1 MRMYYGIT
9 DDLEEDPCVFLGG
22 KEPGLLVLDKQGE
35 PALPIFGS
43 FHAFMDFSEA
53 LYPEGENRFA
63 AYPLGPTLFEVAEAV
78 LPAVETGE
86 IKRVVF
92 DPVVGFMGQWSD
104 TALDWPARI
113 FCDFLGTVRPKVIE
127 MAGGGTSPSDD
138 KQPHPEEMRQALRR
152 CMKRLWAYLDED

>member
-1 MRMYYGIT
+1 MYYGIA

-22 KEPGLLVLDKQGE
+22 EEPGLLVLNNQGE

-43 FHAFMDFSEA
+43 FHAFADFLEA
-53 LYPEGENRFA
+53 LYPEEEIRFA
-63 AYPLGPTLFEVAEAV
+63 AYPLGPTFFKVAEKV

-127 MAGGGTSPSDD
+127 MVGGRTSSSGNE
-138 KQPHPEEMRQALRR
+138 QPHPEEVRCALRR
-152 CMKRLWAYLDED
+152 CMKHLWAYLDED